1 MISIYTDAKDWHL
14 GHPSAMYVCL
24 CHCVRDRDLRQAA
37 ASGVRS
43 FEELQARTRVS
54 TNCGRCET
62 MAREVFETALDP
74 RAPAG
79 QPA

>member
-1 MISIYTDAKDWHL
+1 
-14 GHPSAMYVCL
+14 MYVCL
-24 CHCVRDRDLRQAA
+24 CNCVRDHDLRQAA

-54 TNCGRCET
+54 TSCGTCET
-62 MAREVFETALDP
+62 MAREVFDRALDP
-74 RAPAG
+74 AAPAV

>member
-1 MISIYTDAKDWHL
+1 
-14 GHPSAMYVCL
+14 MYVCV
-24 CHCVRDRDLRQAA
+24 CNCIRDRDLKQAA
-37 ASGVRS
+37 ADGVRS

-62 MAREVFETALDP
+62 MAREVFELALDP
-74 RAPAG
+74 GAAAV